1 MREKLSMSRKVGYG
15 FGMFGES
22 IAMNMFLTYFLFF
35 LTDVVGMNPALSGTI
50 VTVCGFWGAFTDLA
64 AGAKSDA
71 SRNPKGKRGPFIF
84 KSAILLGVAIFLI
97 YSDWDFIPDNM
108 KPVYF
113 VAALLIFY
121 FSLSFTDMPYQ
132 SLGSEITENAG
143 ERVQLRSIANV
154 LNYVG
159 MILASSGTLVLVTM
173 FVNGG
178 SSYSGAWSK
187 VGLLFGVLTVI
198 AYWLSVLAAKGKEPI
213 PSEDEQVEKFSLVN
227 TFKGYI
233 EVMKLKAYRPFL
245 LYAIFVYAGITLFSC
260 MYIYYLN
267 NNMGYTPAQTSAVML
282 IYSIM
287 VIILSAIFGCFRWD
301 AKLVIAA
308 SMILSGA
315 ALCIFHFMTPGTF
328 GLYLMFFMFAIVV
341 SAFFVQGY
349 AVIYEVCDIDAYVS
363 GGKHTGYI
371 VSLFY
376 FISKIMAAVSMFAIG
391 WVLQLV
397 GYDATLP
404 VQSEETLSGIS
415 MGTLF
420 ISGLT
425 FVIGGIIILKYPGT
439 NKRLNAM
446 RKAMTYK
453 AEGKEYSEEAFKELL

>member
-22 IAMNMFLTYFLFF
+22 IAMNMFLVYFLFF
-35 LTDVVGMNPALSGTI
+35 LTDVVGMDPALSGTI
-50 VTVCGFWGAFTDLA
+50 VTVCAFWGAFTDLA

-84 KSAILLGVAIFLI
+84 KSAILLGIAIFLV

-113 VAALLIFY
+113 VAALLIYY

-173 FVNGG
+173 FMNGG

-227 TFKGYI
+227 IFKNYI

-245 LYAIFVYAGITLFSC
+245 LYTIFVYAGITLFTC
-260 MYIYYLN
+260 MYVYYLN
-267 NNMGYTPAQTSAVML
+267 NNMGYTSAQTSTVML

-301 AKLVIAA
+301 AKLVITA

-315 ALCIFHFMTPGTF
+315 ALCIFHFVTPGTF
-328 GLYLMFFMFAIVV
+328 GLYFIFFMFAIAI
-341 SAFFVQGY
+341 SAFFVQSY
-349 AVIYEVCDIDAYVS
+349 AVVYEVCDID
-363 GGKHTGYI
+363 TNE
-371 VSLFY
+371 
-376 FISKIMAAVSMFAIG
+376 
-391 WVLQLV
+391 VL
-397 GYDATLP
+397 
-404 VQSEETLSGIS
+404 LSGEC
-415 MGTLF
+415 
-420 ISGLT
+420 
-425 FVIGGIIILKYPGT
+425 VIGKNSFKNLSRFELSLWLFSCAAIVLSQIFSGSADMLTAGASLIGVTALIFVAKGDVLGQLLTVVFSLAYAVI
-439 NKRLNAM
+439 
-446 RKAMTYK
+446 
-453 AEGKEYSEEAFKELL
+453 SFAFKYYG